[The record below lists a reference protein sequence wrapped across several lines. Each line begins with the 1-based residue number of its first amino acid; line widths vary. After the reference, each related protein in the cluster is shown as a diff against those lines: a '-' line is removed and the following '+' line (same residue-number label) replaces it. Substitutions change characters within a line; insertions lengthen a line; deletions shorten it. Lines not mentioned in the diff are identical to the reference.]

1 MKKSMLSILAVCL
14 FVCMGAI
21 GVAAQEAGKPSQAAE
36 EAQPTAAPE
45 RKAKAAFGKAETI
58 SGTIS
63 IVDKDKKLVVLTG
76 SGGVPYNFKIT
87 RSTRI
92 QIAGKKAKLDDLAGQ
107 TNKQASVKF
116 LPLRT
121 GNAAQSVEV
130 SP

>member
-1 MKKSMLSILAVCL
+1 MNKSMLSILSICL

-21 GVAAQEAGKPSQAAE
+21 DVAAQEAGKAAE
-36 EAQPTAAPE
+36 KAQPTAAPE

-63 IVDKDKKLVVLTG
+63 IVDKDKKLMVLTG
-76 SGGVPYNFKIT
+76 PGGVPYNFKIT

-92 QIAGKKAKLDDLAGQ
+92 KIAGQKAKLDDLAGQ
-107 TNKQASVKF
+107 TSKQASVKF